1 MERYDSSASNMNE
14 ISVNYAINTNNN
26 VVGGDI
32 LMDSFTKESRIKFHN
47 RYWNL
52 KEYTLEQMNEKG
64 NKRLQEAM
72 PLFESCLKKG
82 DSGVTMSDLG
92 FTKYNF

>member
-1 MERYDSSASNMNE
+1 
-14 ISVNYAINTNNN
+14 
-26 VVGGDI
+26 
-32 LMDSFTKESRIKFHN
+32 
-47 RYWNL
+47 
-52 KEYTLEQMNEKG
+52 MNEKG